1 MKFKYNLSNSDF
13 EIVFSFLSERSYWSK
28 GISKTCLK
36 RACENSLCFV
46 IHSDNK
52 LCAFARVVTDQATFA
67 NLLDVFVLE
76 PYRGDGLGKKLITAI
91 IEDERLQGLRRF
103 TLATKDA
110 HNLYAQYD
118 FTKPL
123 FPEGMMEVYKPDIY
137 QEPQF

>member
-1 MKFKYNLSNSDF
+1 MQITYDLNQTDF
-13 EIVFSFLSERSYWSK
+13 EIIFSFLSERSYWSN

-36 RACENSLCFV
+36 RACDNSLCFV
-46 IHSDNK
+46 VQNNNA
-52 LCAFARVVTDQATFA
+52 LCAFARVVSDQATFA

-76 PYRGDGLGKKLITAI
+76 EYRGQGIGKKLITTI

-110 HNLYAQYD
+110 HDLYVQYD

-123 FPEGMMEVYKPDIY
+123 YPESMMEIYKPNIY
-137 QEPQF
+137 LD